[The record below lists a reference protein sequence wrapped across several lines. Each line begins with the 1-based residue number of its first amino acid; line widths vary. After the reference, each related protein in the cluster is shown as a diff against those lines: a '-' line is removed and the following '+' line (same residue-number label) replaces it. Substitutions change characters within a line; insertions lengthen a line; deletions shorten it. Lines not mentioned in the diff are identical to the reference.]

1 MSCCFCSRSKRAWG
15 SSQKFKPLSGSLP
28 EILCPGAQ
36 ASWLCS
42 VFAGSK
48 RSTVQGSQRSGFG
61 LFGPVVVVDL
71 GLQFWKV
78 QSGRTEVKGKPLNV
92 QALVRR
98 ARLCENQPPP
108 RVALHATGCGPYN
121 SANPLRFQ
129 SQATAGGKRYKTLQ
143 NAAKTAIQQQT

>member
-1 MSCCFCSRSKRAWG
+1 MSCCFCNRSKRAWG

-71 GLQFWKV
+71 GLQFWRKTLRKPT
-78 QSGRTEVKGKPLNV
+78 STESSFAGYRVWALQLCKPSPVSIENYCWRE
-92 QALVRR
+92 AL
-98 ARLCENQPPP
+98 L
-108 RVALHATGCGPYN
+108 
-121 SANPLRFQ
+121 
-129 SQATAGGKRYKTLQ
+129 TLQ
-143 NAAKTAIQQQT
+143 NAAKTAIQQKTRKTSTNPAKHARNLKP